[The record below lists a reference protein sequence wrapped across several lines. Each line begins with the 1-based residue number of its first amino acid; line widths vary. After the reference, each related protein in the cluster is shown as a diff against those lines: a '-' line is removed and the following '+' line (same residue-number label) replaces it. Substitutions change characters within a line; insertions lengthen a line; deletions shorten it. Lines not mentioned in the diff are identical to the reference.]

1 LICRPVTWMRRLELD
16 MWAWHGHGCFGF
28 DGLGERE
35 GCCGGRKSDKKGL
48 RGRGEEDERSG
59 ISRVG
64 GDRVG

>member
-1 LICRPVTWMRRLELD
+1 